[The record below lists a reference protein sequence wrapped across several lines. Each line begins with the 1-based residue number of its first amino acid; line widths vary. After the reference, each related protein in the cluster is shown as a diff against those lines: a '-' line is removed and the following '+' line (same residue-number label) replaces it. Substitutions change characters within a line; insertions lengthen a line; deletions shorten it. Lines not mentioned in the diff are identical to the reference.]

1 MLAQQI
7 LQAHKK
13 DIFVVGSPGAGK
25 TSMVFEMALLESSKK
40 FLYLSFGSD
49 NAKLAKIR
57 MPQNVVSSS
66 FHALAKQEM
75 QIDSNRISGKFT
87 MADASVVLRQFCAS
101 APEPKL
107 MEAFLLLLRFFC
119 MSNSSLLRVHDVLL
133 KKQDAFP
140 ALSNE
145 ERTIVLKAFKQY
157 WASLWEPGA
166 TSQVTHDMYF
176 KAFSLS
182 AGTIRFDYLIVDEC
196 QDLNDTMRALVSR
209 ISMFTPDLKI
219 IRLGDLCQQIYSFRG
234 ASVAAIQDKPD
245 FALNRSLRFGRRLAA
260 LANRFMSDQLVS
272 YYTPI
277 ASDTDHTLI
286 REAENIDV
294 LLDKI
299 KQGFRPTVIARHN
312 MTLWLLLKTFALQG
326 IPCSLGR
333 GFKHDLRFLQALY
346 ALKNKMPVSHPQLN
360 GTSYA
365 RFHQQARLHHDTSML
380 LACRFVDS
388 MGKEGGEVFS
398 KIQRMIVSPKQAHV
412 LLTTLHQAKGL
423 EYRHVVLADDFPQCW
438 DPNSKQFQPIEREE
452 AHIIYTAITRAKDSL
467 ALPKSWVG
475 ASALAT

>member
-1 MLAQQI
+1 MLVQQI
-7 LQAHKK
+7 IHAKKK
-13 DIFVVGSPGAGK
+13 DLFVVGSPGAGK
-25 TSMVFEMALLESSKK
+25 TTMVFDMATLESNKT

-49 NAKLAKIR
+49 NAKLAKVR

-75 QIDSNRISGKFT
+75 DIDSNRITSRFT
-87 MADASVVLRQFCAS
+87 MSDASVVLNQFCETV
-101 APEPKL
+101 PEPKL

-119 MSNSSLLRVHDVLL
+119 MSNSSLHRVHDVLL
-133 KKQDAFP
+133 KKQAAFP
-140 ALSNE
+140 TLSNE
-145 ERTIVLKAFKQY
+145 ERTSVLKAFKEY
-157 WASLWEPGA
+157 WQSLWKPD
-166 TSQVTHDMYF
+166 SKLPVTHDMYF
-176 KAFSLS
+176 KAYSLC
-182 AGTIRFDYLIVDEC
+182 AGTIHFDYLIIDEC
-196 QDLNDTMRALVSR
+196 QDLNDTMRALISR

-234 ASVAAIQDKPD
+234 ASGAAMQDKPD
-245 FALNRSLRFGRRLAA
+245 FALNRSLRFGRKLAA

-277 ASDTDHTLI
+277 VSDTDHTLI
-286 REAENIDV
+286 REAETVDV
-294 LLDKI
+294 LLKRVQ
-299 KQGFRPTVIARHN
+299 QGFRPTVIARHN

-346 ALKNKMPVSHPQLN
+346 ALKNKMPANHPQLN

-380 LACRFVDS
+380 LACRFVES
-388 MGKEGGEVFS
+388 MGKEGSDVFA
-398 KIQRMIVSPKQAHV
+398 KIQRMIVSPKHAQV

-423 EYRHVVLADDFPQCW
+423 EYRHVVLADDFPPCW
-438 DPNSKQFQPIEREE
+438 DPATKHFNPIEREE
-452 AHIIYTAITRAKDSL
+452 AHIIYTAITRAKESL
-467 ALPKSWVG
+467 ALPKSWSG
-475 ASALAT
+475 ASALSA